1 MHQVTES
8 KVLIWYRGGMPA
20 LNIEFTA
27 EELAAV
33 REEAA
38 AAGKS
43 VKAYVHDLSVREQ
56 QRRAFVAG
64 AGEWYERLLPEFQDL
79 WPESL
84 PPELRKPESGQAAA

>member
-1 MHQVTES
+1 
-8 KVLIWYRGGMPA
+8 MPA
-20 LNIEFTA
+20 LNIEFTV

-56 QRRAFVAG
+56 QRRTFVAG

-79 WPESL
+79 DPEDL
-84 PPELRKPESGQAAA
+84 PPELRKQEAGAESEQVAA